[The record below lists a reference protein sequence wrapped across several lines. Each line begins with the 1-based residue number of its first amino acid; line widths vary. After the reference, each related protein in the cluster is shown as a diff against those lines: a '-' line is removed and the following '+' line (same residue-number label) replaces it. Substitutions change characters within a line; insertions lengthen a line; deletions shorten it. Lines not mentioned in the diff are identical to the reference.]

1 MELLHNR
8 FPDKKWYIMA
18 DDDTYLIQPSFKR
31 LIEHFNPNREQYLG
45 NPVGGEDCRF
55 AHGGSSIILSHR
67 AVSHLISDHEYLAM
81 AHRESLDET
90 WGDKRLAV
98 SLNRLEIYINE
109 EYATFFNGESPH
121 ISKITKERLCTP
133 VLSFH
138 GLSSSSDML
147 TVSQTFEHAT
157 EQVLWVDL
165 WNIPI
170 SNNSASGLLPKAST
184 SLFDDPIYDTGHK
197 NWDYVGRLDEWTQSV
212 EDVTS
217 VDACK
222 QICHEER
229 SDFCLAWTWDSNEK
243 KCHMS
248 WWIIKGDNAE
258 GKTSGLSVPA
268 VKDIVGS
275 CRP

>member
-1 MELLHNR
+1 
-8 FPDKKWYIMA
+8 
-18 DDDTYLIQPSFKR
+18 
-31 LIEHFNPNREQYLG
+31 
-45 NPVGGEDCRF
+45 
-55 AHGGSSIILSHR
+55 
-67 AVSHLISDHEYLAM
+67 M

-170 SNNSASGLLPKAST
+170 SDNSASGLLPKAST

-222 QICHEER
+222 QICREER

-268 VKDIVGS
+268 VKDLVGS

>member
-1 MELLHNR
+1 MELLYSR
-8 FPDKKWYIMA
+8 FPDKKWYIMV

-55 AHGGSSIILSHR
+55 GHGGSSIILSHR
-67 AVSHLISDHEYLAM
+67 AVSHLTSDREYLAT
-81 AHRESLDET
+81 AYRESLDET

-98 SLNRLEIYINE
+98 ALNRLEIYIYE
-109 EYATFFNGESPH
+109 EYAAFFNGERPH
-121 ISKITKERLCTP
+121 TSKITKERLCTP

-147 TVSQTFEHAT
+147 SVSQTFEHVT
-157 EQVLWVDL
+157 EQVLWIDL

-170 SNNSASGLLPKAST
+170 SDKSDNAHLPKAST
-184 SLFDDPIYDTGHK
+184 SLFDDPMYDIGHE

-212 EDVTS
+212 EDVSS
-217 VDACK
+217 VEACK
-222 QICHEER
+222 QICREER
-229 SDFCLAWTWDSNEK
+229 PGFCLAWTWDSNEK
-243 KCHMS
+243 ECHMS
-248 WWIIKGDNAE
+248 WWIIKGDQAE
-258 GKTSGLSVPA
+258 GRTSGLNVPV
-268 VKDIVGS
+268 VKGLVRS